1 MLAPIASAPGL
12 RTREQIS
19 AVIAAVAPKPVN
31 VLIGWDTDLT
41 VQDLADLG
49 VRRISVGGA
58 LARTAWAGFLRAARS
73 LPSTAVSMV
82 SPTRPPV
89 QSSTGCSIA
98 ETGHST

>member
-1 MLAPIASAPGL
+1 MLAPTASMPGL

-58 LARTAWAGFLRAARS
+58 LARTAWAGFLRAAR
-73 LPSTAVSMV
+73 LPSRAVSMV
-82 SPTRPPV
+82 SPTRPLA

-98 ETGHST
+98 ETGHNT